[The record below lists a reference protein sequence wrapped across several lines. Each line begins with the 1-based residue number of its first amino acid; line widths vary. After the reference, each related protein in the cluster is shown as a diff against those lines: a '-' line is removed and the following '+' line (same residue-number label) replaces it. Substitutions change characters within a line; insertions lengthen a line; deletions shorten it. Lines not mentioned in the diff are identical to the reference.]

1 MAERSQHR
9 ASEGMDA
16 VASVRRRGMDSPELS
31 PHEFEGRTIPQPPIH
46 AGDQPHELSTVGEV
60 LDLEP
65 MPR

>member
-1 MAERSQHR
+1 MS
-9 ASEGMDA
+9 
-16 VASVRRRGMDSPELS
+16 
-31 PHEFEGRTIPQPPIH
+31 QPPIH